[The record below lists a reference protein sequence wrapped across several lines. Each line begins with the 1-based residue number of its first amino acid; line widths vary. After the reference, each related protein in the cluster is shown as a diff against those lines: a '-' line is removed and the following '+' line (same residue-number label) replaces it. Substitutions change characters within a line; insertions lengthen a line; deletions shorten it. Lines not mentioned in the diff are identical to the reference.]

1 MLYMFCYD
9 IADPKRLR
17 KTAKMLEKYGLR
29 VQKSFFQCD
38 IEEEKAER
46 IFLDAKSFLNE
57 KEDSFVL
64 YPICDKCS
72 KKYWQDGERTLITL
86 EGFQIL

>member
-9 IADPKRLR
+9 ISDPKRLR
-17 KTAKMLEKYGLR
+17 RTAKMLEKYGLR

-38 IEEEKAER
+38 IEVETADKIYEEAKR
-46 IFLDAKSFLNE
+46 ILE
-57 KEDSFVL
+57 KDEDSFVL
-64 YPICDKCS
+64 YPLCDKCS